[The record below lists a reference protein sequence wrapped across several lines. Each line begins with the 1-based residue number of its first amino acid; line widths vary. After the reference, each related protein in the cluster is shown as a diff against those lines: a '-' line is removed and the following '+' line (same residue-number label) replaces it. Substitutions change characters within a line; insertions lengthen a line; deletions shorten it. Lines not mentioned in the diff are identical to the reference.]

1 MTTLRDMKESD
12 VEDYVRWFTTET
24 EWGDW
29 DAPWEGHFEGTPEEE
44 RKSWTE
50 YLEAVRSLPPD
61 AFRRKFEIE
70 LDGRHVGWICSYTD
84 LGYLENPEGIP
95 AIGLDIPDPAD
106 RGRGCGLL
114 AFRLYTDQT
123 GFHQP
128 HPGHQLMPVGK
139 DNLRRIAWCGSPDI
153 RCQIAK
159 SEIHFVTDAGDHRFP
174 ACGDCPGYCFIVK
187 APQILRRSASP
198 GNNDHIRICFVRSPD
213 PLGDLAARTGTLHRC
228 GDHNDRDR
236 RAAHG

>member
-1 MTTLRDMKESD
+1 MKITEPVETPRLILRDMRESD

-29 DAPWEGHFEGTPEEE
+29 DAPWEGHFDGTAEEE
-44 RKSWTE
+44 RRSWTE
-50 YLEAVRSLPPD
+50 CFEAVQGLPAD

-114 AFRLYTDQT
+114 AFRLYTDYLRGRGHRSFFTQT
-123 GFHQP
+123 WSG
-128 HPGHQLMPVGK
+128 
-139 DNLRRIAWCGSPDI
+139 NLRMTRLAEKLGFREVCRRKGFREVRGKRYD
-153 RCQIAK
+153 A
-159 SEIHFVTDAGDHRFP
+159 VTYRLD
-174 ACGDCPGYCFIVK
+174 V
-187 APQILRRSASP
+187 
-198 GNNDHIRICFVRSPD
+198 
-213 PLGDLAARTGTLHRC
+213 
-228 GDHNDRDR
+228 
-236 RAAHG
+236 